1 MKPIT
6 LMIVGNTHKNMM
18 DFAISKTIQHCSQ
31 IEDVV
36 IFDEKKL
43 RPNFD
48 IHDYTYFSL
57 KNMWAFVKTDF
68 VLIIQY
74 DGMAA
79 NRTKWTDEFLQ
90 YDYIGAPW
98 PDRFTWIGKDEK
110 VGNGGFSLRSAKLL
124 DALRDPLIHPRQD
137 PRFANEDAAI
147 CQGYS
152 KYLRDKKGIKFAPV
166 ELANQFSHEW
176 CNPTGETFGFHG
188 VWNFPLFFTEQEC
201 LEYLLDIPVGHWY
214 NDRIEMLRQNC
225 QKKDYAKLWQE
236 IAQKVT
242 NA

>member
-6 LMIVGNTHKNMM
+6 LMIVGVTNKKMM
-18 DFAISKTIQHCSQ
+18 DFAVSQTIQHCSK

-36 IFDEKKL
+36 ILDERKL

-48 IHDYTYFSL
+48 VHDYSYFCL

-68 VLIIQY
+68 VMIIQY

-79 NRTKWTDEFLQ
+79 NREAWSDEFLK

-98 PDRFTWIGKDEK
+98 PDHFNWIGKDEK

-124 DALRDPLIHPRQD
+124 DALRDPIIHPKND
-137 PRFANEDAAI
+137 IRFKNEDATI

-152 KYLRDKKGIKFAPV
+152 KYLSMKKGIKFAPI

-176 CNPTGETFGFHG
+176 CNPSGNTFGFHG
-188 VWNFPLFFTEQEC
+188 AWNMPLFFNESVC
-201 LEYLLDIPVGHWY
+201 INHLLDIPKSYWY
-214 NDRIEMLRQNC
+214 NDRLEMLKSVC
-225 QKKDYAKLWQE
+225 EKKGYEKLWKTIVIQ
-236 IAQKVT
+236 
-242 NA
+242 